1 MSPSCRRPQPGH
13 RGREVRPE
21 EVPCDELATNERQ
34 PRSSERRWGRAGRA
48 LSVAPLDQGLT
59 TQEAA
64 DLVGISRPTLVR
76 LLEQREISYERP
88 APGSRHRRVR
98 LDDLLD
104 QHLLLNRL
112 DGAEPH
118 YRHPASPGGRDPVW
132 AMTTKMLLDR
142 ASRSHSPTNEAR
154 SKALSRPRPLFRWW
168 LVRDGRAATAG
179 GRASRGPRLGAR

>member
-88 APGSRHRRVR
+88 APGSRQRRVR
-98 LDDLLD
+98 LDDPLD

-132 AMTTKMLLDR
+132 AMTRRCCSTL
-142 ASRSHSPTNEAR
+142 H
-154 SKALSRPRPLFRWW
+154 
-168 LVRDGRAATAG
+168 LVRIRLPTRLARRRCRGLVLCSG
-179 GRASRGPRLGAR
+179 GGWFGTGALPQQEAELHEGHG